1 MEFEQLSGEANAALP
16 IRAFGAL
23 ANRPQAG

>member
-1 MEFEQLSGEANAALP
+1 MKFEWLADEANAALP
-16 IRAFGAL
+16 VAAL